1 MRLLLVED
9 EKRMAQALC
18 EILRLEKYEVDHFDS
33 GADDY
38 LTKLFMTKELQSLAR
53 SVLDESSSDGVINGL
68 IYYKTDKGGYTLAN
82 GGSFESA
89 DDGVDGALFSR
100 DDLTINGSCALSVSS
115 PAGHGIV
122 CKDDLVLT
130 DGSFTLVCGGGS
142 ENGIKSTQNG
152 DGFTGGTFIGT
163 GASGM
168 AQSFSDSEQGVI
180 ALRVGSQSAG
190 TQIVLKDSD
199 GNTIITYSPEL
210 DFEIV
215 IISSPDIVKG
225 ETYTLCV
232 GSFQTSIDA
241 S

>member
-1 MRLLLVED
+1 MD
-9 EKRMAQALC
+9 YF
-18 EILRLEKYEVDHFDS
+18 LEHYE
-33 GADDY
+33 
-38 LTKLFMTKELQSLAR
+38 
-53 SVLDESSSDGVINGL
+53 
-68 IYYKTDKGGYTLAN
+68 TLHP
-82 GGSFESA
+82 
-89 DDGVDGALFSR
+89 ALFSR
-100 DDLTINGSCALSVSS
+100 DDLTINGSGALYVSS

-130 DGSFTLVCGGGS
+130 GGSFTLVCGGGS

-232 GSFQTSIDA
+232 GSFQTNIDA

>member
-1 MRLLLVED
+1 MD
-9 EKRMAQALC
+9 YF
-18 EILRLEKYEVDHFDS
+18 LEHYE
-33 GADDY
+33 
-38 LTKLFMTKELQSLAR
+38 
-53 SVLDESSSDGVINGL
+53 
-68 IYYKTDKGGYTLAN
+68 TLHP
-82 GGSFESA
+82 
-89 DDGVDGALFSR
+89 ALFSM
-100 DDLTINGSCALSVSS
+100 DDLTINGSGALSVSS
-115 PAGHGIV
+115 PAGQGIV
-122 CKDDLVLT
+122 CKDDLVL
-130 DGSFTLVCGGGS
+130 
-142 ENGIKSTQNG
+142 
-152 DGFTGGTFIGT
+152 TGGTFIGT

>member
-9 EKRMAQALC
+9 EKRMTQALC
-18 EILRLEKYEVDHFDS
+18 EILRLEKYEVYHFDS

-38 LTKLFMTKELQSLAR
+38 LTKPFMTKELQSLAR

-68 IYYKTDKGGYTLAN
+68 IYYKTDRGGYTLAN

-100 DDLTINGSCALSVSS
+100 DDLTINGSGALSVSS
-115 PAGHGIV
+115 PSGHGIA

-130 DGSFTLVCGGGS
+130 GGSFTLVCGSGS

-152 DGFTGGTFIGT
+152 DGIDANGTLEISGGYIVVTGPTQGDTSTLDYDKTGVITGGTFIGT

-168 AQSFSDSEQGVI
+168 AQSFSDSE
-180 ALRVGSQSAG
+180 
-190 TQIVLKDSD
+190 
-199 GNTIITYSPEL
+199 
-210 DFEIV
+210 
-215 IISSPDIVKG
+215 
-225 ETYTLCV
+225 
-232 GSFQTSIDA
+232 
-241 S
+241 

>member
-1 MRLLLVED
+1 
-9 EKRMAQALC
+9 MAQALC

-33 GADDY
+33 GAFEHGQR
-38 LTKLFMTKELQSLAR
+38 LNPE
-53 SVLDESSSDGVINGL
+53 I
-68 IYYKTDKGGYTLAN
+68 KGNVTVVG
-82 GGSFESA
+82 
-89 DDGVDGALFSR
+89 
-100 DDLTINGSCALSVSS
+100 ALSVSS

-130 DGSFTLVCGGGS
+130 GGSFTLVCGSGS
-142 ENGIKSTQNG
+142 ENG

-190 TQIVLKDSD
+190 TKIVLKDSD

-241 S
+241 SRYIKKTGKPLACLFFMFCPLSFCRACGLQRWRAFP

>member
-1 MRLLLVED
+1 
-9 EKRMAQALC
+9 MAQALC
-18 EILRLEKYEVDHFDS
+18 EILRLKKYEADHFDS
-33 GADDY
+33 AAFEHGQR
-38 LTKLFMTKELQSLAR
+38 LNPE
-53 SVLDESSSDGVINGL
+53 I
-68 IYYKTDKGGYTLAN
+68 KGNVTVVG
-82 GGSFESA
+82 
-89 DDGVDGALFSR
+89 
-100 DDLTINGSCALSVSS
+100 ALSVSS

-130 DGSFTLVCGGGS
+130 GGSFTLVCGGGS

-152 DGFTGGTFIGT
+152 DGFTGCTFIGT

-199 GNTIITYSPEL
+199 GNTIITYSPEP

-215 IISSPDIVKG
+215 IISSHDIVKG

>member
-100 DDLTINGSCALSVSS
+100 DDLTINGSGALSVSS

-130 DGSFTLVCGGGS
+130 GGSFTLVCGGGS
-142 ENGIKSTQNG
+142 ENG

-199 GNTIITYSPEL
+199 GNTVITHSPEL